1 MSKVWYPVVFIAA
14 AALAVGAGLG
24 LSYSG
29 GYSPPPEVESAIEKI
44 DLRPYELAAAPV
56 LDDDRTGT
64 LVVDTIHFNFF
75 LEGELDPL
83 LSQVSRLGYDID
95 FFGDRLALQLLND
108 QFERAALM
116 EEALRGAD
124 SLLVVSPILEYGASE
139 ADVVRRFVD
148 KGGRLLV
155 LAEPTRFH
163 LTNSLV
169 TPLGINFETDFLYNV
184 DIPGANYRNVRFSG
198 SPLHPVTDGLG
209 SVVLYTAASISG
221 EAQPLL
227 AGGPSTHSS
236 RREGAGDLTPM
247 VSVRDGRVLAIGDST
262 FMKPPFDQVEDNGA
276 FVARIADFLTT
287 SERTFDLADFPAPL
301 ARDVVVSML
310 SPGLLGPATQLTS
323 LLTSGGRLAGLDTL
337 DRPGLDTVF
346 VGLFADRAAV
356 DQHLRAGGVTF
367 ADGRILTAFAP
378 PVRQTNGGLL
388 LLDSRGGR
396 NVLVIMASSE
406 REVDLMVRLL
416 ATGAYRSGLVSPM
429 LGLYDFS

>member
-1 MSKVWYPVVFIAA
+1 MSKVWYPVVFLVA
-14 AALAVGAGLG
+14 AALAVGAGFG

-29 GYSPPPEVESAIEKI
+29 GYSPPPEAVSAIEEI
-44 DLRPYELAAAPV
+44 ELRPYELTAAPV
-56 LDDDRTGT
+56 VDDNRTGT

-95 FFGDRLALQLLND
+95 FFGDRLALQFID
-108 QFERAALM
+108 SEFERAALM

-124 SLLVVSPILEYGASE
+124 SLFVVSPIQEYGASE

-148 KGGRLLV
+148 KGGKLV
-155 LAEPTRFH
+155 VAAEPTRFH

-184 DIPGANYRNVRFSG
+184 DIPGVNYRNVRFGG
-198 SPLHPVTDGLG
+198 SPLHPVTDGLD
-209 SVVLYTAASISG
+209 SVVLYTAGSISG

-227 AGGPSTHSS
+227 SGGPQMHSS
-236 RREGAGDLTPM
+236 RREGGGTLTPM

-262 FMKPPFDQVEDNGA
+262 FLKPPFDQVEDNGV
-276 FVARIADFLTT
+276 FIARIADFLTT

-301 ARDVVVSML
+301 ARDVAVNMV
-310 SPGLLGPATQLTS
+310 SPGLLGPATQLTQ
-323 LLTSGGRLAGLDTL
+323 LLTFGGRRASLEAL
-337 DRPGLDTVF
+337 DRPAVDTVF

-356 DQHLRAGGVTF
+356 DHHLRAGEVTF
-367 ADGRILTAFAP
+367 VDGRIRTASAP

-388 LLDSRGGR
+388 LLDAGAGR
-396 NVLVIMASSE
+396 NVLLIMASSE
-406 REVDLMVRLL
+406 REVSAMVQLL
-416 ATGAYRSGLVSPM
+416 VTGAYRGGLVSPT
-429 LGLYDFS
+429 LGLYDFG

>member
-1 MSKVWYPVVFIAA
+1 MSKVWYLVVFIAA

-29 GYSPPPEVESAIEKI
+29 GYSPPPETVSAIEEI
-44 DLRPYELAAAPV
+44 ELRPYEFAAVPV
-56 LDDDRTGT
+56 VDDDRTGT
-64 LVVDTIHFNFF
+64 LVVDTLHFNFF
-75 LEGELDPL
+75 LEGELEPL
-83 LSQVSRLGYDID
+83 LSKVSRLGYDID
-95 FFGDRLALQLLND
+95 FFGDRLALRFVDSEL
-108 QFERAALM
+108 ERAALM

-124 SLLVVSPILEYGASE
+124 SLFVVSPILEYGASD

-148 KGGRLLV
+148 KGGKLVV

-163 LTNSLV
+163 RTNSLV

-184 DIPGANYRNVRFSG
+184 DIPGANYRNVRFEG

-209 SVVLYTAASISG
+209 SVVLYTAGSISG

-227 AGGPSTHSS
+227 TGGPNTHSS

-247 VSVRDGRVLAIGDST
+247 VSVRGGRVLAIGDST
-262 FMKPPFDQVEDNGA
+262 FLKSPFDQVEDNGA
-276 FVARIADFLTT
+276 FIARLADFLTT

-301 ARDVVVSML
+301 GRDVAVSMV
-310 SPGLLGPATQLTS
+310 SPSLLGSATRMVE
-323 LLTSGGRLAGLDTL
+323 LLTSGDRRARLERL

-367 ADGRILTAFAP
+367 ADGRILTAAAP
-378 PVRQTNGGLL
+378 PVSQVNGGLL

-396 NVLVIMASSE
+396 NVLVIMASSA

-416 ATGAYRSGLVSPM
+416 AAGAYRSGLVSPT